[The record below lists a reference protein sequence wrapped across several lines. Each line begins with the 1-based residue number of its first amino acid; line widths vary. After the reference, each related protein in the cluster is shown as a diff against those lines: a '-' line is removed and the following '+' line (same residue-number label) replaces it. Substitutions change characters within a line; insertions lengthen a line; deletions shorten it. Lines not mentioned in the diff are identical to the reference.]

1 MKRYF
6 FPALKLTLVLVLL
19 TAGFYPLLIA
29 GLAKMAPGRGDG
41 VTVKKD
47 GRIIGYANVGQQFTG
62 DDYFQTRPSA
72 VAYNAAGSGG
82 SNKGPSNPDYLQVVK
97 DRIDT
102 FLVHN
107 PDVQRSGIPAELVT
121 ASGSGLDPH
130 LSPEGALVQVP
141 RIAKLRGIQEQRL
154 RELVKEHT
162 QGPLAG
168 MFGPAT
174 VHVLQLNLA
183 LDEIHQR

>member
-19 TAGFYPLLIA
+19 TAGIYPLMIA
-29 GLAKMAPGRGDG
+29 GIAKMAPGKGDG
-41 VTVKKD
+41 VTIEKNGQVV
-47 GRIIGYANVGQQFTG
+47 GYANVGQQFTG
-62 DDYFQTRPSA
+62 DNYFQTRPSA
-72 VAYNAAGSGG
+72 VGYNAAGSGG

-107 PDVQRSGIPAELVT
+107 PGVKRSEIPVELVT

-130 LSPEGALVQVP
+130 LSPAGALVQVP
-141 RIAKLRGIQEQRL
+141 RIAKLRNIPEQKL
-154 RELVKEHT
+154 RDLVQANTK
-162 QGPLAG
+162 GPLAG

-183 LDEIHQR
+183 LDEIH